1 MKQNKKILMYILII
15 ISLFTFV
22 FAENAETPVEE
33 EINLEDGFYKIPI
46 KLWHAMEEKPSMGN
60 KALNQTAEIEV
71 KDKKA
76 YLYIGSDKME
86 YMSITASLINIY
98 FQKADGKYYAA
109 EPGCFELE
117 VPKEHDKRPE
127 VFRTSLINQNEM
139 TKVYVDP
146 KVEPMGDEP
155 IRARIKLEFDKI
167 EKIDEKDAKLIH
179 KFKNGAKRKEFSK
192 DESGE
197 LQNKNLIINY
207 DKDTFAEEFTFYGN
221 KLSGEEAD
229 NYSKNFD
236 KLDQVNVYKIEFLGP
251 LKEISGNEESIQS
264 TRKKIKPEKEFT
276 LRLPLFKFKKEDNLE
291 LYDMTGGEKKKLE
304 FKINGE
310 HLETR
315 VKNPGV
321 YLVVKTKGA
330 NATPVNTNVVNNSGT
345 NSANNKDSTKTE
357 RAKSFMATV
366 KKPKSKNVANS
377 TSGNNSATSTLTSKV
392 ASTSPVNTSSES
404 PLQKQMALAKQGGQN
419 TSSKANIPNT
429 TSEKTED
436 VEEIKERESAG
447 IIFFIIIIFIAL
459 NAAAIVFIKKNF
471 NNIKDMKDEIIF
483 LGGLKKNEK

>member
-1 MKQNKKILMYILII
+1 MKQYKKIFAYILII
-15 ISLFTFV
+15 FSLFTVV
-22 FAENAETPVEE
+22 FAKEKETPVEE
-33 EINLEDGFYKIPI
+33 EINLEDGFYRIPI
-46 KLWHAMEEKPSMGN
+46 KLWHAIDNKESMGN
-60 KALNQTAEIEV
+60 KALSQTAEIEV
-71 KDKKA
+71 KDKEA
-76 YLYIGSDKME
+76 NLYIGSDKME
-86 YMSITASLINIY
+86 YMSIIASLVNVY
-98 FQKADGKYYAA
+98 FEKADGKYYQA

-117 VPKEHDKRPE
+117 VPKENYKRPE
-127 VFRTSLINQNEM
+127 VFRTSLINQNDF
-139 TKVYVDP
+139 TKVYIDP

-155 IRARIKLEFDKI
+155 IRARIKLDFDKL

-179 KFKNGAKRKEFSK
+179 KFKNGAKKKEFSK

-197 LQNKNLIINY
+197 VQNKNLIINY

-236 KLDQVNVYKIEFLGP
+236 KLDQVNVFKIEFLGP

-264 TRKKIKPEKEFT
+264 TRKKIKTEKEFT
-276 LRLPLFKFKKEDNLE
+276 LKIPLINFKKEDNLE

-321 YLVVKTKGA
+321 YLVVKTKDA
-330 NATPVNTNVVNNSGT
+330 NAIPENTNAVNNSGA
-345 NSANNKDSTKTE
+345 NSVNNKASTKTE
-357 RAKSFMATV
+357 RAKSFMTTA
-366 KKPKSKNVANS
+366 KKLKSKNVANS
-377 TSGNNSATSTLTSKV
+377 TSGNNSANSTLTSKV
-392 ASTSPVNTSSES
+392 ASTSAVNTSSES
-404 PLQKQMALAKQGGQN
+404 SLQKQMTFAKQGGQN
-419 TSSKANIPNT
+419 TSGKSNIPNT
-429 TSEKTED
+429 NTEKAED

-447 IIFFIIIIFIAL
+447 IIFFIILIFITL
-459 NAAAIVFIKKNF
+459 NAVAIIFIKKNF
-471 NNIKDMKDEIIF
+471 KDIRDMKDEIIF